1 MNFKM
6 LLDVHK
12 EYNQFLKDEEGAR
25 DDDWFVD
32 VDTKVC
38 FFKRK
43 CIIGWRKLLREPN
56 HQGVHPGT
64 AGMYLPRE
72 VWTRR
77 NLKIDRSQR
86 VQRYKERPIQQ
97 TKER

>member
-1 MNFKM
+1 MNFKI

-12 EYNQFLKDEEGAR
+12 EYDQFLKDEEGAR

-43 CIIGWRKLLREPN
+43 CIIG
-56 HQGVHPGT
+56 
-64 AGMYLPRE
+64 
-72 VWTRR
+72 
-77 NLKIDRSQR
+77 
-86 VQRYKERPIQQ
+86 
-97 TKER
+97 